1 MRVKLKNNVTKDK
14 MNQIT
19 CLRFTEDEKTY
30 SRRGVLS
37 KNAKIIIDKET
48 GEIYRKDPDVSFF
61 DIFDLLDGDV
71 VEVLKEDTKINTVS
85 PRVVEMIKDY
95 RSSSYMTP
103 EGIDNLQKAT
113 GMQKQYLIYS
123 MIRIIENYIKDIEE
137 NQKNNRHV

>member
-1 MRVKLKNNVTKDK
+1 MKVKLKKDVTKEK
-14 MNQIT
+14 LNKIT
-19 CLRFTEDEKTY
+19 ALKFTEDEKTY

-71 VEVLKEDTKINTVS
+71 VEVLKEDTKITTVS

-137 NQKNNRHV
+137 NYKW